1 MRKLIFFI
9 IVIYLGACR
18 NQQVPNEIII
28 EGNVKHIPDGKVYL
42 TEAHRWD
49 IFLDSTTATAGNFI
63 FKILPDS
70 SFYPFLAS
78 IKFPDSNS
86 QFKTGGLMF
95 ENNHSNGFY
104 LEKGVTIITSDKN
117 KLPWRMPTGGLEI
130 PVIVNAGKQNVVYYE
145 NIMNDFGWIGKLDSS
160 KRETRIETFKKQI
173 KTYPYSY
180 FLLESIFNYRTQYSK
195 SELIDLL
202 SIFDKEV
209 RASSLGDKI
218 RRYLVNRPDPGE
230 PLINLS
236 VSDINN
242 KRHNVISKDSKLN
255 MLVFWASWCR
265 PCRAEIPTL
274 KKIHTKFRNKGLQM
288 VSISIDDE
296 KQLWQRAL
304 EQENMTW
311 PQYIVEANE
320 IELVQTQYNFLG
332 IPLIVFTDGFG
343 KEITRFNGFSAG
355 TEFLFMK
362 TIDETLANNYH
373 NQTVENQKQ
382 Q

>member
-1 MRKLIFFI
+1 M
-9 IVIYLGACR
+9 
-18 NQQVPNEIII
+18 
-28 EGNVKHIPDGKVYL
+28 
-42 TEAHRWD
+42 
-49 IFLDSTTATAGNFI
+49 
-63 FKILPDS
+63 
-70 SFYPFLAS
+70 
-78 IKFPDSNS
+78 
-86 QFKTGGLMF
+86 
-95 ENNHSNGFY
+95 
-104 LEKGVTIITSDKN
+104 
-117 KLPWRMPTGGLEI
+117 
-130 PVIVNAGKQNVVYYE
+130 
-145 NIMNDFGWIGKLDSS
+145 
-160 KRETRIETFKKQI
+160 
-173 KTYPYSY
+173 
-180 FLLESIFNYRTQYSK
+180 
-195 SELIDLL
+195 
-202 SIFDKEV
+202 
-209 RASSLGDKI
+209 
-218 RRYLVNRPDPGE
+218 NRPDPGE